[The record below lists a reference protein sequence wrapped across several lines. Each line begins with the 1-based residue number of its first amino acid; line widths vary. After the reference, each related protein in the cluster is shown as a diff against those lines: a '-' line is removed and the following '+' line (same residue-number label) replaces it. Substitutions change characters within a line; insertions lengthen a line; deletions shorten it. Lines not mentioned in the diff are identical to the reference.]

1 MPVVTQFS
9 PEVRLPYQCPLHPL
23 RDVFGQVELAK
34 LHYRVNLWTCA
45 QCGKSFSGELE
56 LESHLHH
63 RHPGLAD
70 RTDFTVCLADWC
82 DVLRCHLQ
90 QERVSRRP
98 WPVRQEAQQAQQV
111 ARAPSRELVALL
123 ETADTGLAAP
133 SPPSCS
139 SGDCLADYGQAGRA
153 RQRRYLS
160 QQHHHNQT
168 QCTDCFRSGHFIR
181 TSLTSNCHL
190 LALQEQL

>member
-23 RDVFGQVELAK
+23 RDMFGQLELAK
-34 LHYRVNLWTCA
+34 LHYRVNLWTCS
-45 QCGKSFSGELE
+45 QCGKSFSGEAE

-82 DVLRCHLQ
+82 DVLRCELQ
-90 QERVSRRP
+90 QERVVRRP
-98 WPVRQEAQQAQQV
+98 WPVREQTQQV

-123 ETADTGLAAP
+123 ETADTGLAPPPP
-133 SPPSCS
+133 SPPPGLLQSSCS
-139 SGDCLADYGQAGRA
+139 SGHCLADQGQAGRA
-153 RQRRYLS
+153 RPRRHLTHHHHHHHS
-160 QQHHHNQT
+160 QQHNQT
-168 QCTDCFRSGHFIR
+168 QCRDCFR
-181 TSLTSNCHL
+181 
-190 LALQEQL
+190 

>member
-23 RDVFGQVELAK
+23 RDVFGRVELAK
-34 LHYRVNLWTCA
+34 LHYRVNLWTCS

-56 LESHLHH
+56 LETHLHH
-63 RHPGLAD
+63 RHPDLAD

-90 QERVSRRP
+90 QDRVVRRP
-98 WPVRQEAQQAQQV
+98 WPARQEAHQV

-123 ETADTGLAAP
+123 ETADTGLAPP
-133 SPPSCS
+133 SPAPPADLLHSSCS
-139 SGDCLADYGQAGRA
+139 SGHCLADQGGAGRA
-153 RQRRYLS
+153 RQRRSLTH
-160 QQHHHNQT
+160 QHQHQHNQT
-168 QCTDCFRSGHFIR
+168 QCRDCFR
-181 TSLTSNCHL
+181 
-190 LALQEQL
+190 

>member
-56 LESHLHH
+56 LETHLHH

-82 DVLRCHLQ
+82 DVLRCDLQ
-90 QERVSRRP
+90 QDRVTRRP
-98 WPVRQEAQQAQQV
+98 WPVREEAQQV

-133 SPPSCS
+133 PPPSCS
-139 SGDCLADYGQAGRA
+139 SGDCLADHGQTGRA

-160 QQHHHNQT
+160 QQHHHYQPHNQT
-168 QCTDCFRSGHFIR
+168 QCTDCFR
-181 TSLTSNCHL
+181 
-190 LALQEQL
+190 

>member
-23 RDVFGQVELAK
+23 RDVFGRVELAK
-34 LHYRVNLWTCA
+34 LHYRVNLWTCS

-63 RHPGLAD
+63 RHHHLAD

-90 QERVSRRP
+90 QDRVTRRP
-98 WPVRQEAQQAQQV
+98 WPVREEAQQV

-123 ETADTGLAAP
+123 ETADTGLA
-133 SPPSCS
+133 PPPPPCS
-139 SGDCLADYGQAGRA
+139 SGDCLADQGQAGRA
-153 RQRRYLS
+153 RLRRYLTH
-160 QQHHHNQT
+160 QHHQHHHHQNQT
-168 QCTDCFRSGHFIR
+168 QCRDCFR
-181 TSLTSNCHL
+181 
-190 LALQEQL
+190 